1 MSEIGK
7 SWKGAFSHPSFRNQ
21 FVLTFLVLLS
31 FAFIFPYFFD
41 FIEARNGPVM
51 TDILLEQLPAMDVS
65 LVVFFFLYSG
75 IVVGLI
81 SHLSHPKAV
90 LLAFQTYVLITLVRM
105 LSITLFPLNP
115 PVGYIPLREPF
126 VSLFTTNGRIISRDL
141 FFSGH
146 MSTILSILFAT
157 HKVWIRRYLIL
168 CASMIGMM
176 ILLQHVHYTIDVVVA
191 VPMTYLVFRF
201 CKLFLGGRG
210 V

>member
-201 CKLFLGGRG
+201 CKRFLGGR
-210 V
+210 

>member
-115 PVGYIPLREPF
+115 PVGNIPLREPF
-126 VSLFTTNGRIISRDL
+126 VSLFTTNGRIKSRE
-141 FFSGH
+141 
-146 MSTILSILFAT
+146 
-157 HKVWIRRYLIL
+157 
-168 CASMIGMM
+168 
-176 ILLQHVHYTIDVVVA
+176 
-191 VPMTYLVFRF
+191 
-201 CKLFLGGRG
+201 
-210 V
+210 

>member
-201 CKLFLGGRG
+201 CKRFLGGRG

>member
-1 MSEIGK
+1 MSEIGT

-201 CKLFLGGRG
+201 CKRFLGGRG

>member
-81 SHLSHPKAV
+81 SHL
-90 LLAFQTYVLITLVRM
+90 
-105 LSITLFPLNP
+105 
-115 PVGYIPLREPF
+115 
-126 VSLFTTNGRIISRDL
+126 
-141 FFSGH
+141 
-146 MSTILSILFAT
+146 
-157 HKVWIRRYLIL
+157 
-168 CASMIGMM
+168 
-176 ILLQHVHYTIDVVVA
+176 
-191 VPMTYLVFRF
+191 
-201 CKLFLGGRG
+201 
-210 V
+210 

>member
-176 ILLQHVHYTIDVVVA
+176 ILPPACPLYN
-191 VPMTYLVFRF
+191 
-201 CKLFLGGRG
+201 
-210 V
+210 